1 MLDRI
6 PVGSVSLN
14 DIDINISLLTYSNPI
29 YIPEWVSITCKNG
42 KWQLIHNHMDS
53 IDILLEKIL
62 FTYADEH
69 FSKEDFEKLNQ
80 IKYFV
85 IEEVNNN
92 E

>member
-1 MLDRI
+1 MLDRT
-6 PVGSVSLN
+6 PVGSLSLN
-14 DIDINISLLTYSNPI
+14 DTDINVSLLTYSNPI

-42 KWQLIHNHMDS
+42 KWQLVHNHMDS
-53 IDILLEKIL
+53 VDMLLEKIL
-62 FTYADEH
+62 LTYADKH
-69 FSKEDFEKLNQ
+69 FVKEDFEKLNQ